1 MKDDD
6 PERTTLREM
15 IAEAVE
21 TCTDTFLLDLIYKL
35 LIRDDEKQ
43 KEAG

>member
-6 PERTTLREM
+6 PERTALREM
-15 IAEAVE
+15 IAEAADD
-21 TCTDTFLLDLIYKL
+21 CTDTSLLDLVYKL
-35 LIRDDEKQ
+35 LINDGKP

>member
-6 PERTTLREM
+6 PERTALREM
-15 IAEAVE
+15 IAEAADG
-21 TCTDTFLLDLIYKL
+21 CTDTSLLDLVYKL
-35 LIRDDEKQ
+35 LINDAKQ

>member
-6 PERTTLREM
+6 PERTALRQM
-15 IAEAVE
+15 IAEAAE
-21 TCTDTFLLDLIYKL
+21 DCTDTFLLDLVYKL
-35 LIRDDEKQ
+35 LAHDERR